1 VTQVAFH
8 FNVDNRLHYSC
19 RLVRKAV
26 AAGTSMVVTGSPD
39 VLDQFDRDLWA
50 LSATDFLPHCRL
62 TDAPARVQKSAV
74 LLCEDLIGVP
84 SRDILLNLAERTP
97 TGFEQFDKVIEVV
110 TADPVE
116 RSQARLRWKHYAQAG
131 LALTQHDLGPRT
143 AP

>member
-1 VTQVAFH
+1 MTQVAFH

-26 AAGTSMVVTGSPD
+26 AAGTSVVVTGSSD

-50 LSATDFLPHCRL
+50 LAATDFVPHCRVGE
-62 TDAPARVQKSAV
+62 APSLVQKSAV
-74 LLCEDLIGVP
+74 LLCEDLRAVP
-84 SRDILLNLAERTP
+84 ARQLLLNLADQPPED
-97 TGFEQFDKVIEVV
+97 FAQFDRVIEVV

-116 RSQARLRWKHYAQAG
+116 RSQARLRWKLYARAG
-131 LALTQHDLGPRT
+131 LALTQHDLGPKT